1 MQKVHF
7 YKQKLLL
14 SKRTFRYA
22 GLPFGRGIIK
32 LFNPYSLELT
42 G

>member
-22 GLPFGRGIIK
+22 GRGIIK